1 SYLNPDPH
9 RSARIRRA
17 TGREEVVSLVLSGE
31 AMVGLTDLPVADELV
46 VVPLGEFEVVLLSPA
61 GSTLPDEME
70 LSALDGVPLIL
81 PSTGTTR
88 RAEFDAFFAVIGIE
102 PVVA

>member
-17 TGREEVVSLVLSGE
+17 GGREEVVSLVLSGD
-31 AMVGLTDLPVADELV
+31 AMVGLTDLPVADDLV

-61 GSTLPDEME
+61 GSALPDEID
-70 LSALDGVPLIL
+70 LAALEGVPLIL

-88 RAEFDAFFAVIGIE
+88 RAEYDALFAVLGF
-102 PVVA
+102 